1 MIKVVAVSLI
11 SLWLKIKVWGVTTLG
26 SVLSDAVAT
35 LVEGNTGTLV
45 AGLVATTGVVVV
57 VVNSVVV
64 VAGSVG
70 STHVEVCGIG
80 SVVGAAWVV
89 VVVVSVVVVGGS
101 VVEVDDASGRD
112 EVVEGGTVEVSATV
126 EELTLS
132 P

>member
-1 MIKVVAVSLI
+1 MVGVSPI
-11 SLWLKIKVWGVTTLG
+11 SLWLKIKVGGVITLG

-45 AGLVATTGVVVV
+45 AGLVATTGIVVVV
-57 VVNSVVV
+57 VVDTSVLV

-89 VVVVSVVVVGGS
+89 VVVVSAVVAGGS

-112 EVVEGGTVEVSATV
+112 EVVVG
-126 EELTLS
+126 
-132 P
+132 